1 MIILLAIL
9 SYHDI
14 LNINKAFKYQLNQ
27 GLQTMTISKE
37 LEKNIHDT
45 INALVEQN
53 VKPTYEAIR
62 GEGGYSYNSI
72 KPALKSW
79 RERKAAIG
87 EPKEKKSTEIAVD
100 EELKQVV
107 LGELETMVTDLLITV
122 TTKAQEKANETLNLE
137 RSAHD
142 ETVKDLKHEIVDL
155 ESYIDNIDAEN
166 EQLKTDNAELE
177 TNNADLASKVEQTTS
192 DNKSLK
198 RDIESVDSDNKQLK
212 DANQS
217 LTTDLTKANAEK
229 ASFIE
234 QIAKQKADIEKSSKQ
249 IDDLQVKSNE
259 QLTQIAQL
267 SGEIKGYEKSDRQL
281 RAELE
286 SIKSKHDNF
295 VGEIATLKE
304 QNKQLSSDVNVF
316 ELAQQTEAELADS
329 ISQEQKTST
338 ARKTTT
344 QK

>member
-1 MIILLAIL
+1 M
-9 SYHDI
+9 S
-14 LNINKAFKYQLNQ
+14 
-27 GLQTMTISKE
+27 ISKE
-37 LEKNIHDT
+37 LEQKIHDT
-45 INALVEQN
+45 INTLVDKD

-62 GEGGYSYNSI
+62 GEGGYSFNSI
-72 KPALKSW
+72 KPALKTW
-79 RERKAAIG
+79 RENKAAAG
-87 EPKEKKSTEIAVD
+87 EPRENKAAEITVD
-100 EELKQVV
+100 EELKKVV
-107 LGELETMVTDLLITV
+107 LDDLELMVTDLLITV
-122 TTKAQEKANETLNLE
+122 TTQAQDKANETLNLE
-137 RSAHD
+137 RIAHD

-155 ESYIDNIDAEN
+155 ESYIDNTDAEN

-177 TNNADLASKVEQTTS
+177 TTNLDLVSKVEQTTS

-198 RDIESVDSDNKQLK
+198 RHIESVESDNKQLK

-229 ASFIE
+229 ALFIE
-234 QIAKQKADIEKSSKQ
+234 QIAKQKADIEKSSKKF
-249 IDDLQVKSNE
+249 DDLQVRNNE

-267 SGEIKGYEKSDRQL
+267 SGEIKGYEKSDKQL

-295 VGEIATLKE
+295 VGEIATLKQ

-329 ISQEQKTST
+329 ISK
-338 ARKTTT
+338 K
-344 QK
+344 

>member
-1 MIILLAIL
+1 
-9 SYHDI
+9 
-14 LNINKAFKYQLNQ
+14 
-27 GLQTMTISKE
+27 MTISKE

-53 VKPTYEAIR
+53 IKPTYEAIR
-62 GEGGYSYNSI
+62 GAGGYSYNSI

-79 RERKAAIG
+79 REKKAAAG
-87 EPKEKKSTEIAVD
+87 EPRESKSAEISVD
-100 EELKQVV
+100 EELKTLV
-107 LGELETMVTDLLITV
+107 LGELETMVTDLLVTV
-122 TTKAQEKANETLNLE
+122 TAQAQEKANETLHLE

-142 ETVKDLKHEIVDL
+142 EMVKDLKGEIVDL
-155 ESYIDNIDAEN
+155 EDYIDKTDAAIET
-166 EQLKTDNAELE
+166 LKTSKAELE
-177 TNNADLASKVEQTTS
+177 QSNTDLVAKVELTT
-192 DNKSLK
+192 NENQSLK
-198 RDIESVDSDNKQLK
+198 RHVESVESDNATLK
-212 DANQS
+212 TANQS

-229 ASFIE
+229 SSLIE
-234 QIAKQKADIEKSSKQ
+234 QNDKQKSAIEKSSKQ
-249 IDDLQVKSNE
+249 FDILQSKSNE
-259 QLTQIAQL
+259 QLTQIATL

-329 ISQEQKTST
+329 ISQKQKTST

>member
-1 MIILLAIL
+1 
-9 SYHDI
+9 
-14 LNINKAFKYQLNQ
+14 
-27 GLQTMTISKE
+27 MTISKE

-53 VKPTYEAIR
+53 IKPTYEAIR
-62 GEGGYSYNSI
+62 GAGGYSYNSI

-79 RERKAAIG
+79 REKKAAAG
-87 EPKEKKSTEIAVD
+87 EPRESKSAEISVD
-100 EELKQVV
+100 EELKTLV
-107 LGELETMVTDLLITV
+107 LGELETMVTDLLVTV
-122 TTKAQEKANETLNLE
+122 TAQAQEKANETLHLE

-142 ETVKDLKHEIVDL
+142 EMVKDLKGEIVDL
-155 ESYIDNIDAEN
+155 EDYIDKTDAAIET
-166 EQLKTDNAELE
+166 LKTSKAELE
-177 TNNADLASKVEQTTS
+177 QSNTDLVAKVELTT
-192 DNKSLK
+192 NENQSLK
-198 RDIESVDSDNKQLK
+198 RHVESVESDNATLK
-212 DANQS
+212 TANQS

-229 ASFIE
+229 SSLIE
-234 QIAKQKADIEKSSKQ
+234 QNDKQKSAIEKSSKQ
-249 IDDLQVKSNE
+249 FDILQSKSNE
-259 QLTQIAQL
+259 QLTQIATL